1 MFDFVRTHTRVVLGF
16 LLLLIVP
23 SFVFFGVQGYS
34 RFTEAGNETVAKVDG
49 VAITRAEWDA
59 AHARNVERVRRQSP
73 DIDAQFLDSPQVRRE
88 TLDAMVRERVL
99 LAAAQQLQL
108 FPSVARM
115 AMLFDND
122 PQFAG
127 LRGPDGRINRELLAA
142 QGLTPEMFDQRLRQD
157 FAMQQV
163 LAGITQTPLAPASIA
178 AAAIDPLLQR
188 REVQLQRFDPA
199 AYRARV
205 APTDAEVEAHYKAN
219 EARFQ
224 APEQAVIEYVVL
236 DIEPLARS
244 VAVPEEDLR
253 TYYAENASR
262 YTVAEERRASHI
274 LVNAGSD
281 LPAAERRKARE
292 RAEALLAEVRK
303 NPASFA
309 EVARKNSQDPGSAER
324 GGDLDYFGRGAMVK
338 PFEDA
343 VYAMKSGEISNVVE
357 SDFGYH
363 VIMLT
368 GQRGGQKKTFEEVRA
383 EIEAEVRKSLAQRR
397 WAEVAEQFTNTVYEQ
412 SDSLQAVV
420 DKLKLEKKTAT
431 VQRTPAAD
439 ATGALASAKLLQA
452 VFSADSL
459 RNKRNTDAVEVGP
472 NQLASARVVEYT
484 PARTRPLA
492 EVQEA
497 VRARLLDEQSAALAR
512 KEGQA
517 RLDALRQAPAEA
529 LPMVLTISRS
539 QTQGLPAPV
548 VDAVLRADAS
558 KLPALTSV
566 DLGAQGY
573 VVLRVTQV
581 LPREP
586 TPGGDGPLQLQ
597 YAQSWAAAEA
607 DAYLGALRKRFKVD
621 VKAAASAVADAA
633 SAPGR

>member
-73 DIDAQFLDSPQVRRE
+73 DIDAQFLDSPQARRE
-88 TLDAMVRERVL
+88 TLDVMVRERTL

-108 FPSVARM
+108 FPSVSRM
-115 AMLFDND
+115 ATLFDND

-163 LAGITQTPLAPASIA
+163 LAGITQTPLAPAGIA

-199 AYRARV
+199 AYRSRV
-205 APTDAEVEAHYKAN
+205 TLTDADVEAYYKAN

-224 APEQAVIEYVVL
+224 AAEQAVIEYVVL
-236 DIEPLARS
+236 DIGPLAKS
-244 VAVPEEDLR
+244 VTVPEEDLR
-253 TYYAENASR
+253 TYYTENASR

-274 LVNAGSD
+274 LINAGSD
-281 LPAAERRKARE
+281 MAAADRRKARE

-324 GGDLDYFGRGAMVK
+324 GGDLDFFGRGAMVK

-363 VIMLT
+363 IIMLT
-368 GQRGGQKKTFEEVRA
+368 GQRGGQKKAFDEVRT

-431 VQRTPAAD
+431 VQRTPAPD

-452 VFSADSL
+452 VFAADSL
-459 RNKRNTDAVEVGP
+459 RNKRNTDAVEVGA
-472 NQLASARVVEYT
+472 NQLASARIVEYA

-517 RLDALRQAPAEA
+517 RLDALRQAPAET
-529 LPMVLTISRS
+529 LPMTLTISRP

-558 KLPALTSV
+558 KLPALTGV

-573 VVLRVTQV
+573 VVLRITQV
-581 LPREP
+581 LPREAA
-586 TPGGDGPLQLQ
+586 PGGDGPLQLQ
-597 YAQSWAAAEA
+597 YAQAWAAAEA

-621 VKAAASAVADAA
+621 VKAAAAAAEAA
-633 SAPGR
+633 SAPDR

>member
-73 DIDAQFLDSPQVRRE
+73 DIDAQFLDSPQARRE
-88 TLDAMVRERVL
+88 TLDAMVRERTL

-108 FPSVARM
+108 FPSVSRM
-115 AMLFDND
+115 ATLFDND

-163 LAGITQTPLAPASIA
+163 LAGITQTPLAPAGIA

-199 AYRARV
+199 AYRSRV
-205 APTDAEVEAHYKAN
+205 TLTDADVEAYYKAN

-224 APEQAVIEYVVL
+224 AAEQAVIEYVVL
-236 DIEPLARS
+236 DIGPLAKS
-244 VAVPEEDLR
+244 VTVPEEDLR
-253 TYYAENASR
+253 TYYTENASR

-274 LVNAGSD
+274 LINAGSD
-281 LPAAERRKARE
+281 MAAADRRKARE

-324 GGDLDYFGRGAMVK
+324 GGDLDFFGRGAMVK

-363 VIMLT
+363 IIMLT
-368 GQRGGQKKTFEEVRA
+368 GQRGGQKKAFDEVRT

-431 VQRTPAAD
+431 VQRTPAPD

-452 VFSADSL
+452 VFAADSL
-459 RNKRNTDAVEVGP
+459 RNKRNTDAVEVGA
-472 NQLASARVVEYT
+472 NQLASARIVEYA

-517 RLDALRQAPAEA
+517 RLDALRQAPAET
-529 LPMVLTISRS
+529 LPMTLTISRP

-558 KLPALTSV
+558 KLPALTGV

-573 VVLRVTQV
+573 VVLRITQV
-581 LPREP
+581 LPREAA
-586 TPGGDGPLQLQ
+586 PGGDGPLQLQ
-597 YAQSWAAAEA
+597 YAQAWAAAEA

-621 VKAAASAVADAA
+621 VKAAAAAAEAA
-633 SAPGR
+633 SAPDR

>member
-472 NQLASARVVEYT
+472 NQLASARVVEY
-484 PARTRPLA
+484 ARGRWPKCKRPC
-492 EVQEA
+492 
-497 VRARLLDEQSAALAR
+497 VRACSTSRAPRWRAR
-512 KEGQA
+512 KA
-517 RLDALRQAPAEA
+517 R
-529 LPMVLTISRS
+529 
-539 QTQGLPAPV
+539 
-548 VDAVLRADAS
+548 
-558 KLPALTSV
+558 
-566 DLGAQGY
+566 
-573 VVLRVTQV
+573 
-581 LPREP
+581 
-586 TPGGDGPLQLQ
+586 PGWTRC
-597 YAQSWAAAEA
+597 ARH
-607 DAYLGALRKRFKVD
+607 LRKHC
-621 VKAAASAVADAA
+621 
-633 SAPGR
+633 PWC

>member
-1 MFDFVRTHTRVVLGF
+1 MFDFVRNHTRLVLGF

-73 DIDAQFLDSPQVRRE
+73 DIDVQLLDSPQVRRE
-88 TLDAMVRERVL
+88 TLDGMVRERVL
-99 LAAAQQLQL
+99 LAAARQMQL

-115 AMLFDND
+115 AMLFDSD

-127 LRGPDGRINRELLAA
+127 LRGPDGRINRDLLAA

-163 LAGITQTPLAPASIA
+163 LAGITQTPLAPATIA
-178 AAAIDPLLQR
+178 AAAIDPLFQR
-188 REVQLQRFDPA
+188 REVQLQRYDPA

-205 APTDAEVEAHYKAN
+205 ALTDAEIEAYYKAN

-244 VAVPEEDLR
+244 VTVPEEDLR

-274 LVNAGSD
+274 LITAGSD
-281 LPAAERRKARE
+281 MASAERQKARE

-303 NPASFA
+303 SPASFA
-309 EVARKNSQDPGSAER
+309 EVARKNSQDPGSAEL
-324 GGDLDYFGRGAMVK
+324 GGDLGFFSRGAMVK
-338 PFEDA
+338 AFEDA
-343 VYAMKSGEISNVVE
+343 VYAMKSGEISNLVE

-363 VIMLT
+363 IITLT
-368 GQRGGQKKTFEEVRA
+368 GQRGGQKKAFEEVRA

-420 DKLKLEKKTAT
+420 DRLKLEKKTAT
-431 VQRTPAAD
+431 VQRTSAPG
-439 ATGALASAKLLQA
+439 ATGALASTKLLQA
-452 VFSADSL
+452 VFAADSL
-459 RNKRNTDAVEVGP
+459 RNKRNTDAIDVGA
-472 NQLASARVVEYT
+472 NQLASARIVEYT

-529 LPMVLTISRS
+529 LPNALTISRS

-558 KLPALTSV
+558 KLPAVAGV

-573 VVLRVTQV
+573 VVLRVT
-581 LPREP
+581 
-586 TPGGDGPLQLQ
+586 
-597 YAQSWAAAEA
+597 
-607 DAYLGALRKRFKVD
+607 
-621 VKAAASAVADAA
+621 
-633 SAPGR
+633 